1 VAVKI
6 NSLAVA
12 QDLSLSMNA
21 EIKSGLTL
29 TPATAS
35 PVLKTKIVIQ
45 ID

>member
-1 VAVKI
+1 VVVKI
-6 NSLAVA
+6 NSLVVV
-12 QDLSLSMNA
+12 QDLSLTMKT

-35 PVLKTKIVIQ
+35 PVLKTKIEIQ